1 MDMTDVRPATIEQ
14 VAQVLRDANERG
26 ERVTPLGGGTHRAF
40 ARPPERIDVAL
51 HLKGLRSVAH
61 FELEDMTISVQAG
74 MTASAL
80 STLLAENGCRLP
92 LDVEQADLATIG
104 GMTAVAWA
112 GPRCFGLGTLRD
124 LLIGARAVLADG
136 TVVKTGGMVVKNV
149 SGYDLT
155 KLLHGS
161 LGSLGVIVELNFKL
175 LPLPARQVALAIAL
189 PSGADALRAACELA
203 GSRLPYCA
211 LDAASDGSLAIGCEG
226 HPRDVERLRAFA
238 LDATHR
244 LGGTRGEER
253 EGPDATADAW
263 AARLAAPFDASTASI
278 WIGAPR
284 SHVATIAEDA
294 AAAARDEG
302 FDPAWRADAGRGL
315 VELSV
320 GVDGSFEPL
329 VRRERTLAERFDSVR
344 VARCPQAAERHLM
357 FFGRRPRG
365 LSLMRALK
373 DQFDPN
379 GVLNVG
385 ANVGGI

>member
-1 MDMTDVRPATIEQ
+1 MTDARPATIEQ
-14 VAQVLRDANERG
+14 AAQVLRDANARG
-26 ERVTPLGGGTHRAF
+26 ERVTPVGGGTHRAF
-40 ARPPERIDVAL
+40 ARPPERIDVL
-51 HLKGLRSVAH
+51 LDTTGLRSVVR
-61 FELEDMTISVQAG
+61 FEPEDMTISVQAG
-74 MTASAL
+74 MTASELTA
-80 STLLAENGCRLP
+80 LLAERGCRLP
-92 LDVEQADLATIG
+92 LDVEQPDRATLG

-136 TVVKTGGMVVKNV
+136 TIVKTGGMVVKNV

-161 LGSLGVIVELNFKL
+161 LGSLGVIVELNFKV
-175 LPLPARQVALAIAL
+175 LPQPARQVALAIAL
-189 PSGADALRAACELA
+189 LSGADALRAACELVS
-203 GSRLPYCA
+203 SRLPYCA
-211 LDAASDGSLAIGCEG
+211 LDAASDGTLAIGCEG

-238 LDATHR
+238 LDATAR
-244 LGGTRGEER
+244 LGGARSEER
-253 EGPDATADAW
+253 EGPEATADAW
-263 AARLAAPFDASTASI
+263 AARLASPFGGSTASV

-284 SHVATIAEDA
+284 SSIGLVADEAE
-294 AAAARDEG
+294 AAARAEG
-302 FDPAWRADAGRGL
+302 FDPVWRADAGRGL

-320 GVDGSFEPL
+320 GVDEGSIDPL
-329 VRRERTLAERFDSVR
+329 VRLERTLAERFDSVR

-365 LSLMRALK
+365 LALMRALK